1 MFTVDIEL
9 WEVRNLGQDP
19 KMPVEKYPRVQKTK
33 IVVRDENGRFHGATN
48 FRRRSDLK
56 RERAG
61 TVSVVRQR
69 LRVVS

>member
-1 MFTVDIEL
+1 MFTVDIEM
-9 WEVRNLGQDP
+9 WEVRNRGLDP
-19 KMPVEKYPRVQKTK
+19 KMPVEKFPKVQTTK
-33 IVVRDENGRFHGATN
+33 IVVRDQNGRFHGATN
-48 FRRRSDLK
+48 FRRKSDLK